1 MISVSNV
8 SVAFGG
14 FTLLDS
20 ISFLVNKRDRIGL
33 TGRNG
38 AGKSTLLKILA
49 GVQEPTSG
57 SVSMPSDL
65 KIGYLPQTK
74 VYAEGKTVRDE
85 AKTAFNDVLALR
97 SGLERM
103 HEELAN
109 RTDYE
114 SASYM
119 KLIDKI
125 NAQTELLRV
134 SGVDNMEGEVEVV
147 LKGLGFRQEDMD
159 RRCEEFSGGWRM
171 RIELAKIIGK
181 NIAWA
186 SGRVFVGRADQPFG
200 HRVYFVVGV
209 FFATLS
215 GCGCPRVAR
224 PGFFGQCHDPDD

>member
-134 SGVDNMEGEVEVV
+134 RSLAEDGACVSNWQKYCLGVRTC
-147 LKGLGFRQEDMD
+147 F
-159 RRCEEFSGGWRM
+159 CWTS
-171 RIELAKIIGK
+171 
-181 NIAWA
+181 
-186 SGRVFVGRADQPFG
+186 
-200 HRVYFVVGV
+200 
-209 FFATLS
+209 
-215 GCGCPRVAR
+215 R
-224 PGFFGQCHDPDD
+224 PTIWT